1 MLRLSKKTD
10 YALLAL
16 RHLALAGSTGQ
27 TVPARELS
35 ETYDLPPELL
45 AKVLQRLVR
54 GGLLVSQQG
63 IRGGYELAKPA
74 DQITVADVVTVVDGA
89 TKITACTDEGH
100 DCDQFSKCAIRDP
113 LWKLKDRIVSALAA
127 TTVAELATPVP
138 ASAPAP
144 DVFPVTLHR

>member
-16 RHLALAGSTGQ
+16 RHLAIAAPTGQ
-27 TVPARELS
+27 TVSARELS

-63 IRGGYELAKPA
+63 IRGGYELAKA
-74 DQITVADVVTVVDGA
+74 AHEISVADVITVVDGA
-89 TKITACTDEGH
+89 TRITACTDQGH

-113 LWKLKDRIVSALAA
+113 LWKLKDRIVSALEA
-127 TTVAELATPVP
+127 TTVAELASQVP
-138 ASAPAP
+138 PAT

>member
-89 TKITACTDEGH
+89 TT
-100 DCDQFSKCAIRDP
+100 
-113 LWKLKDRIVSALAA
+113 KLASGKAAPFVYHGRATYESHRGSGPVS
-127 TTVAELATPVP
+127 V
-138 ASAPAP
+138 
-144 DVFPVTLHR
+144 VFRVQSL